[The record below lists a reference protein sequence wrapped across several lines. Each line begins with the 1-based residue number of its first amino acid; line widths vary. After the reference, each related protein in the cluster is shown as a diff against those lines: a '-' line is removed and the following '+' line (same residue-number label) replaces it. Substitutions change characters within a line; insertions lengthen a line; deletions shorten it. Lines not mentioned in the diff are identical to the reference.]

1 MLEEERKI
9 VSEVLEVIEKGRK
22 LRLNFK
28 KIQESEIQKK
38 LGWGSGKVE
47 LEWGLGKV
55 ELG

>member
-1 MLEEERKI
+1 MLGEERKI

-38 LGWGSGKVE
+38 LG
-47 LEWGLGKV
+47 
-55 ELG
+55 